1 MRLYVYVL
9 LSKHLTLD
17 WQFLPAYP
25 MVWFGQK
32 DAQQLDHA
40 SCPYG
45 FWSVMNKDMNKER
58 ERERNTDINKKNR
71 KWCDKMHFLLHYD
84 PSCASAK
91 LVVRVVVWLVG
102 WLVDWSVG
110 LSVIISK
117 NVPHFHATIGELDKY
132 SQGVAKLISW
142 VATRLLDQQGGSYDQ
157 L

>member
-1 MRLYVYVL
+1 
-9 LSKHLTLD
+9 
-17 WQFLPAYP
+17 
-25 MVWFGQK
+25 
-32 DAQQLDHA
+32 
-40 SCPYG
+40 
-45 FWSVMNKDMNKER
+45 
-58 ERERNTDINKKNR
+58 
-71 KWCDKMHFLLHYD
+71 MHFLLHYD
-84 PSCASAK
+84 PSCASAT